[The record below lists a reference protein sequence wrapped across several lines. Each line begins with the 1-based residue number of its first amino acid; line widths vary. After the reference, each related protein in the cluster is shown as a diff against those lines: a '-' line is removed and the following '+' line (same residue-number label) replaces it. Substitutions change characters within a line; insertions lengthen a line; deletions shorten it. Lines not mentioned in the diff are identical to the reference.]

1 MEDLKELVNKV
12 NSLLGTNYNMISF
25 DSLTPEALI
34 QVLVD
39 VLSKLQCCEHFD
51 VKGNNPEEV
60 IRKIIESL
68 KCIQYRPKE
77 EYSMNPDS
85 FRRGLANGEKK
96 VIYPIISW
104 IWLNKDTV
112 REVAYLSKYLM
123 PLNLP
128 NEARAI
134 PEISRLWDQYQ
145 VIMEDF
151 IGIHKAYS
159 VAQGEGNR
167 AKELKNDIG
176 AIETEIENVRKRIE
190 RTQQRLDKVPQQ
202 ELFLEAGRSLRIE
215 KDRNKELESQLEEQ
229 KRTIERNNLLHS
241 RLQKDLSTA
250 KMAKAN
256 TEPKNL
262 LDTLVDETQVL
273 DFMLKQKLPVELKE
287 KQEEIVLM
295 QRVMDE
301 PKITE
306 DYLLDLQKKIDE
318 VNQEVQSLVEARMHE
333 HSAQNDNL
341 GPFKQQAAMVR
352 RNKELTLEQLDK
364 FTKELR
370 EVNSSLE
377 IKQKELQDTVGE
389 VILRGDELKN
399 YVNTLR
405 AKSSVYKQYRAELA
419 SLQSE
424 GMDLQK
430 TLDNLKLQ
438 DPSLQTSLS
447 ENGSTDDEISRPS
460 SPQET
465 QGIAELSRLVEG
477 LARAA
482 MAARERLVPYSQNIR
497 PLREKILELKDIHES
512 KKQAY
517 DALSATLKAESASMQ
532 KDINETDEIIRKY
545 ESEWRDFQTEQERIE
560 QLLKGIGQDASD
572 QEASAKNASILNEN
586 LTEQIRDEEKS
597 ISVLREENQRLLS
610 LRDKRE
616 KQVELW
622 GDLNKLLQVKIQ
634 CQREKKNQG
643 IGGVLHV
650 DKGAE
655 TFTLQ

>member
-12 NSLLGTNYNMISF
+12 NSILDTNYNMISF
-25 DSLTPEALI
+25 DSLSPEGLI

-39 VLSKLQCCEHFD
+39 VLAKLECCEHLD
-51 VKGNNPEEV
+51 ARGGNFEEV
-60 IRKIIESL
+60 NRKIIESL

-77 EYSMNPDS
+77 EFTKNPEM

-104 IWLNKDTV
+104 IWANKDTIK
-112 REVAYLSKYLM
+112 EVAYLSKYLM

-128 NEARAI
+128 IEARAI
-134 PEISRLWDQYQ
+134 PEISRLWEQYQ
-145 VIMEDF
+145 TVMQDF
-151 IGIHKAYS
+151 VDIHRAYS

-176 AIETEIENVRKRIE
+176 AIEMEIENVKKRLE
-190 RTQQRLDKVPQQ
+190 RTQLRLDKIPQQ
-202 ELFLEAGRSLRIE
+202 ELFLEAGRALRIE
-215 KDRNKELESQLEEQ
+215 KDRNKELESQLDEQ

-241 RLQKDLSTA
+241 RLQKELSTA
-250 KMAKAN
+250 QMATAS
-256 TEPKNL
+256 TGPKNL
-262 LDTLVDETQVL
+262 LDTLIDETQVM

-287 KQEEIVLM
+287 KQDEIVLM
-295 QRVMDE
+295 QRVLEE

-306 DYLLDLQKKIDE
+306 EYLTELNRKIEE

-333 HSAQNDNL
+333 HSAHNDTL

-364 FTKELR
+364 TTRELR
-370 EVNSSLE
+370 ELNATLE
-377 IKQKELQDTVGE
+377 VKQKELQDTVGE

-405 AKSSVYKQYRAELA
+405 AKSSVYKQHRAELA

-424 GMDLQK
+424 EMDLQK
-430 TLDNLKLQ
+430 TFDNLKSQ
-438 DPSLQTSLS
+438 DPSIQASFT
-447 ENGSTDDEISRPS
+447 EEGSTEEDILRPS
-460 SPQET
+460 SPQEA
-465 QGIAELSRLVEG
+465 QGVAELSRLVEG
-477 LARAA
+477 LSRAT
-482 MAARERLVPYSQNIR
+482 MAARERLVPLSQNIR

-532 KDINETDEIIRKY
+532 KDCNETEALIGNY
-545 ESEWRDFQTEQERIE
+545 EEEWRELQLEQERIE
-560 QLLKGIGQDASD
+560 QLLKGMGQDAADTKAASSIG
-572 QEASAKNASILNEN
+572 EA
-586 LTEQIRDEEKS
+586 LTHQIRDEEKA
-597 ISVLREENQRLLS
+597 ISSLNEENQRLLS

-634 CQREKKNQG
+634 CQRERKNQG

-650 DKGAE
+650 DRGAE

>member
-25 DSLTPEALI
+25 DSLSAEGLI

-39 VLSKLQCCEHFD
+39 VLSQLQCCEHIE
-51 VKGNNPEEV
+51 VRGNDFEEV
-60 IRKIIESL
+60 NKKIIECL
-68 KCIQYRPKE
+68 KRIQYRPRE
-77 EYSMNPDS
+77 EFNNNPEI

-104 IWLNKDTV
+104 ISTNKETV
-112 REVAYLSKYLM
+112 KEVAYLSKYLM

-128 NEARAI
+128 IEARAI

-145 VIMEDF
+145 TVMEDF
-151 IGIHKAYS
+151 VGIHKAYS

-176 AIETEIENVRKRIE
+176 AIETEIENVKKRLE
-190 RTQQRLDKVPQQ
+190 RTQLRLDKIPQQ
-202 ELFLEAGRSLRIE
+202 ELFLEAGRALRIE
-215 KDRNKELESQLEEQ
+215 KDRNKELEAQLEEQ
-229 KRTIERNNLLHS
+229 KKTIERNNLLHS
-241 RLQKDLSTA
+241 RLQKELSTA
-250 KMAKAN
+250 QMATAS
-256 TEPKNL
+256 TGPKNL

-273 DFMLKQKLPVELKE
+273 DFMLKQKLPVEFKE
-287 KQEEIVLM
+287 KQDEILLM
-295 QRVMDE
+295 QRVLDE
-301 PKITE
+301 PKISE
-306 DYLLDLQKKIDE
+306 DYITDLNRKIED
-318 VNQEVQSLVEARMHE
+318 VNQEVQGLVEARMHE
-333 HSAQNDNL
+333 HSAHNDTL

-352 RNKELTLEQLDK
+352 RNKEVTLEQLDK
-364 FTKELR
+364 MTKELR
-370 EVNSSLE
+370 EVNTTLE
-377 IKQKELQDTVGE
+377 VKQKELQDTVGE

-405 AKSSVYKQYRAELA
+405 AKSSVYKQHRAELA

-424 GMDLQK
+424 EMDLQK
-430 TLDNLKLQ
+430 TLDNLKSQ
-438 DPSLQTSLS
+438 DPSLQATLS
-447 ENGSTDDEISRPS
+447 ETGSTEEDILRPN

-465 QGIAELSRLVEG
+465 HGVAELSRLVEG
-477 LARAA
+477 LSRAT
-482 MAARERLVPYSQNIR
+482 MASRERLVPLSHNVR

-532 KDINETDEIIRKY
+532 KDVNETETLIGNY
-545 ESEWRDFQTEQERIE
+545 EEEWRELQLEQERIS
-560 QLLKGIGQDASD
+560 QLLKSIGEEGGDEKTRSSVAES
-572 QEASAKNASILNEN
+572 
-586 LTEQIRDEEKS
+586 LTHQIKDEERS
-597 ISVLREENQRLLS
+597 IASLNEENQRLLS

-616 KQVELW
+616 KQMELW

-634 CQREKKNQG
+634 CQREKQNQG
-643 IGGVLHV
+643 IGGILHV
-650 DKGAE
+650 DRGAE